1 VQPLRG
7 PRRARMGRTRMVR
20 RILVGGFLGGLALT
34 AIACVVASAAACV
47 ALATGA
53 GARAPAAPAAAASP
67 VAARP
72 LAARPGAATQSLTG
86 AAGVAA
92 LVRQVN
98 DLRVRAGC
106 SAVTRNPALQRAAQ
120 GYVQVLGAA
129 GGVSHVDGVG
139 GTAQDR
145 ARRQGYPGNVIE
157 LVAEGSLQPDEFVAG
172 LTQLVNQSDL
182 LDCRYRSFGA
192 AVAQRHLVIVLGDR

>member
-72 LAARPGAATQSLTG
+72 AAATQSLAG

-106 SAVTRNPALQRAAQ
+106 SAVTRNQALQRAAQ